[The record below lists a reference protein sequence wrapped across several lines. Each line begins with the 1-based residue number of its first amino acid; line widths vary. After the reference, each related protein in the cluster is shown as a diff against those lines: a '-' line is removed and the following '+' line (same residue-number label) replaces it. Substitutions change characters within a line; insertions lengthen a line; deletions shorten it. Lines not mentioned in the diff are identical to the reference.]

1 MLANPYQSY
10 QAAQM
15 ETASPGKL
23 LLMLYDGALRFLTQ
37 AQQAMEQKNW
47 QDAHNF
53 ILRAEDIITELM
65 STLKLDMGPIPQNLY
80 RLYEYMN
87 WRLLQ
92 ANIKR
97 NPEGLIEVQERLRE
111 LREAWVEAIKQQ
123 ATGSGNV
130 GGTT

>member
-10 QAAQM
+10 QAAQL

-80 RLYEYMN
+80 RIYEYLN

-97 NPEGLIEVQERLRE
+97 DPAGLVEVQERLRE

-123 ATGSGNV
+123 ATGSANA
-130 GGTT
+130 GGTP